1 MNIKTIAILLP
12 CWLILLC
19 LSGCGHKPY
28 TRQYKIALVHSY
40 EEGYPD
46 AERTR
51 RLLCEALAKRGLS
64 CDFREYFLNCDGLL
78 SDKEEEFCSD
88 FIDDFTRWGAH
99 LVAVLDDQATYSL
112 MACGNPLLHDLPVV
126 FSGVNY
132 PNRQLLERYP
142 NVTGYADAPDYLNT
156 VRMLERIMGKSR
168 VCVINRNNVLDRFIW
183 EDLMTQFDGQGYEIY
198 CGRVGMHVSTHRK
211 LGDDLPSLVP
221 GVN

>member
-28 TRQYKIALVHSY
+28 ARQYKIALVHSY

-99 LVAVLDDQATYSL
+99 LVAVLGCPS
-112 MACGNPLLHDLPVV
+112 CG
-126 FSGVNY
+126 SAG
-132 PNRQLLERYP
+132 
-142 NVTGYADAPDYLNT
+142 
-156 VRMLERIMGKSR
+156 
-168 VCVINRNNVLDRFIW
+168 
-183 EDLMTQFDGQGYEIY
+183 
-198 CGRVGMHVSTHRK
+198 
-211 LGDDLPSLVP
+211 
-221 GVN
+221 

>member
-88 FIDDFTRWGAH
+88 FIDDFTRWGAI
-99 LVAVLDDQATYSL
+99 LWQCW
-112 MACGNPLLHDLPVV
+112 MIRPLTRSWPAAILCCTTCLWC
-126 FSGVNY
+126 S
-132 PNRQLLERYP
+132 
-142 NVTGYADAPDYLNT
+142 AA
-156 VRMLERIMGKSR
+156 
-168 VCVINRNNVLDRFIW
+168 
-183 EDLMTQFDGQGYEIY
+183 
-198 CGRVGMHVSTHRK
+198 
-211 LGDDLPSLVP
+211 
-221 GVN
+221 

>member
-88 FIDDFTRWGAH
+88 FIDDFTYYDCRSSNHASFSAKIRW
-99 LVAVLDDQATYSL
+99 
-112 MACGNPLLHDLPVV
+112 
-126 FSGVNY
+126 
-132 PNRQLLERYP
+132 R
-142 NVTGYADAPDYLNT
+142 
-156 VRMLERIMGKSR
+156 
-168 VCVINRNNVLDRFIW
+168 
-183 EDLMTQFDGQGYEIY
+183 
-198 CGRVGMHVSTHRK
+198 
-211 LGDDLPSLVP
+211 
-221 GVN
+221 

>member
-1 MNIKTIAILLP
+1 MYYYLGKCKRRTNKMNIKTIAILLP

-28 TRQYKIALVHSY
+28 ARQYKIALVHSY

-88 FIDDFTRWGAH
+88 FIDDFTRWGSA
-99 LVAVLDDQATYSL
+99 
-112 MACGNPLLHDLPVV
+112 G
-126 FSGVNY
+126 
-132 PNRQLLERYP
+132 
-142 NVTGYADAPDYLNT
+142 
-156 VRMLERIMGKSR
+156 
-168 VCVINRNNVLDRFIW
+168 
-183 EDLMTQFDGQGYEIY
+183 
-198 CGRVGMHVSTHRK
+198 
-211 LGDDLPSLVP
+211 
-221 GVN
+221 

>member
-64 CDFREYFLNCDGLL
+64 CDFREYFLPFVVDELL
-78 SDKEEEFCSD
+78 KADLAQVTVLKSVDRWYGVTYKEDKETVVKAIKDLKDKGLYPEKLWEE
-88 FIDDFTRWGAH
+88 
-99 LVAVLDDQATYSL
+99 LV
-112 MACGNPLLHDLPVV
+112 
-126 FSGVNY
+126 
-132 PNRQLLERYP
+132 
-142 NVTGYADAPDYLNT
+142 
-156 VRMLERIMGKSR
+156 K
-168 VCVINRNNVLDRFIW
+168 
-183 EDLMTQFDGQGYEIY
+183 
-198 CGRVGMHVSTHRK
+198 
-211 LGDDLPSLVP
+211 
-221 GVN
+221 